1 MNLEKFTDRA
11 KGFLQSAQT
20 VAIRESH
27 QRIGT
32 EHLLK
37 ALLEDSEGM
46 AAGLIARAGGDA
58 KRAVAEVDKA
68 LAKNPQVSGGGA
80 QQTPG
85 LDNDAVRVLDQA
97 EQVAKKA
104 GDSYV
109 TVERLL
115 LALALAK
122 DTAAGK
128 ALDAAGLTPQGLNG
142 AIDELRGGRTADT
155 ASAEDRYD
163 ALKKFAR
170 DLTEAARAGK
180 LDPVIGRDEEIRRT
194 IQILSRRTKNNP
206 ALIGEPGVG
215 KTAIAEG
222 MALRIANG
230 DVPDTL
236 KDRRLLALDMGS
248 LIAGAKYRGEFEE
261 RLKGV
266 LDEVK
271 QAEGEIILFIDEM
284 HTLIGAGKSEGAM
297 DAGNLLKPA

>member
-1 MNLEKFTDRA
+1 MDA
-11 KGFLQSAQT
+11 G
-20 VAIRESH
+20 
-27 QRIGT
+27 QRC
-32 EHLLK
+32 
-37 ALLEDSEGM
+37 
-46 AAGLIARAGGDA
+46 
-58 KRAVAEVDKA
+58 
-68 LAKNPQVSGGGA
+68 GA
-80 QQTPG
+80 QG
-85 LDNDAVRVLDQA
+85 EAALDQA

-194 IQILSRRTKNNP
+194 VPVIETLRAAGISLPISIDTRKAAVARA
-206 ALIGEPGVG
+206 ALAAGADMVNDVSALGFDPEMAPFVAESGVPVCLMHASG
-215 KTAIAEG
+215 TP
-222 MALRIANG
+222 
-230 DVPDTL
+230 DVMQQDPRYSDVL
-236 KDRRLLALDMGS
+236 VEVMEALDRAESLWMGAQEK
-248 LIAGAKYRGEFEE
+248 LEKATA
-261 RLKGV
+261 
-266 LDEVK
+266 
-271 QAEGEIILFIDEM
+271 
-284 HTLIGAGKSEGAM
+284 
-297 DAGNLLKPA
+297 